1 MTSDPTSSHVIHQ
14 TVFHQIYSHTKSKW
28 HKSRQ
33 VKTQRREGEKKKIKT
48 KKKNQTVDWRD
59 GEMIDFLGL
68 CSYPDTLSLL
78 YNHNSSHR
86 HIGRVICV
94 RISRQIRWCW
104 ITASNH
110 TRLPQHQIVSPFYLW
125 ITWSVNYV
133 SEHTDL
139 QMIWWPL
146 CWKDI
151 MIIPKCYLWFY
162 KHIHIFPCHHCLYD
176 VTKNNLAVSYMNN
189 HFVQT
194 QLHVKFVSS
203 IHERWKKFK
212 PHKHT
217 HVHYSLDVIQF
228 KIHRCT

>member
-1 MTSDPTSSHVIHQ
+1 
-14 TVFHQIYSHTKSKW
+14 
-28 HKSRQ
+28 
-33 VKTQRREGEKKKIKT
+33 
-48 KKKNQTVDWRD
+48 
-59 GEMIDFLGL
+59 MIDFLGL

-125 ITWSVNYV
+125 IMWSVNYV

-151 MIIPKCYLWFY
+151 MIIYDFINIY
-162 KHIHIFPCHHCLYD
+162 IFFLVMTVFMMLLKIIWLCRIWTIILFKLNCML
-176 VTKNNLAVSYMNN
+176 NLFQAFM
-189 HFVQT
+189 
-194 QLHVKFVSS
+194 KGEKSS
-203 IHERWKKFK
+203 S
-212 PHKHT
+212 HT
-217 HVHYSLDVIQF
+217 NTHMFITH
-228 KIHRCT
+228 